1 MLFSWNESK
10 ETRIKGNISVLY
22 RQEKWVNDLTSEKL
36 FVNEHEPLEA
46 ETVIKYNLDKRCIF
60 KIVRR
65 QSLKS
70 VNCLVQ
76 ISVGMK

>member
-46 ETVIKYNLDKRCIF
+46 ETVITIF
-60 KIVRR
+60 
-65 QSLKS
+65 
-70 VNCLVQ
+70 NA
-76 ISVGMK
+76 